1 MGPTTEHDAKVPG
14 DTRRFAYWQR
24 RTIVAAMAGY
34 VLFYFLRKNFS
45 FAMPGM
51 ESELGI
57 TKTSLG
63 IFLTLHGL
71 VYGLSKFLNGFA
83 GDRCNARF
91 YMAIGLTL
99 CVLVNVA
106 FGFGPVLVAM
116 ASGTASGPAFTS
128 ALVVFFGVLWL
139 LNGLFQGSGFPPCAR
154 LLTHWIPPAELAT
167 KMSVWNTSHS
177 IGAGLVAIL
186 CGYIMG
192 HGGTGAWRFCFWV
205 PAAMSALGVFVLL
218 AALRDT
224 PSSVGLSEIPGT
236 ERKGAGSESAMDRR
250 FLRERIFA
258 NPLIW
263 MLGLA
268 NFTINLVRFAVL
280 DWGPTM
286 LKESKGVSF
295 AHAGWMVAAF
305 EIAGIAGTLTAGW
318 VTDRFMQGRAPR
330 TCVFCMAG
338 AALSM
343 FAFWLLPATAPAW
356 MLFGT
361 LLAGGFF
368 IYGPQALTGV
378 TAANIS
384 TKKLAGT
391 SIGFIGMFSYASVV
405 VSGVGLGAMA
415 QYFGWRYAYIL
426 MVGVALAGAA
436 IFVALWNA
444 KAHAYDEL
452 EPSDGA
458 R

>member
-1 MGPTTEHDAKVPG
+1 MDPTTERDAGKPEDV
-14 DTRRFAYWQR
+14 RRFAYWQR

-91 YMAIGLTL
+91 YMATGLTL
-99 CVLVNVA
+99 CVVVNVA
-106 FGFGPVLVAM
+106 FGFGPVLVAA
-116 ASGTASGPAFTS
+116 ASGVASGPAFAS
-128 ALVVFFGVLWL
+128 ALAVFFGVLWL

-177 IGAGLVAIL
+177 IG
-186 CGYIMG
+186 
-192 HGGTGAWRFCFWV
+192 
-205 PAAMSALGVFVLL
+205 
-218 AALRDT
+218 
-224 PSSVGLSEIPGT
+224 
-236 ERKGAGSESAMDRR
+236 
-250 FLRERIFA
+250 
-258 NPLIW
+258 
-263 MLGLA
+263 
-268 NFTINLVRFAVL
+268 AVL

-405 VSGVGLGAMA
+405 VSGVGLGALA

-426 MVGVALAGAA
+426 MVGVALAGVF
-436 IFVALWNA
+436 IFLALWNA

-452 EPSDGA
+452 EPSGGA